1 MSELPNTN
9 NNFRATLDYELSL
22 ANLNAIFGGM
32 WDALQPYRDVVVQ
45 ADNAINALNA
55 RTLQVIGDSIT
66 PELDALRAS
75 IGEAQGAVDALIGNN
90 FSEDLAGKLAKEQN
104 LEDLPD
110 KGAARTALELKA
122 VATKDFATQAE
133 AEAGE
138 DNTKPMTPLRT
149 AQAISKLVPDVQG
162 ATETEDGAK
171 GAVPAPT
178 SADVAR
184 FLRGDGQ
191 WADIPIQAPTSWG
204 ALASFT
210 TPGVHTFTVPD
221 GQYYLKVKM
230 WSGGGGGGSGAHI
243 PPADHLS
250 AQGGTGGSF
259 ASKIVQV
266 SPGDQFSVVVGAGG
280 GGGAEVDEDVSGNDG
295 GNGGTTSFG
304 SVFSVEGG
312 GGGYAAT
319 TANQNRNQVQ
329 NTRTGV
335 AIGVPDYFF
344 RGGYGD
350 AGEQEY
356 GSISSVRYANGGGG
370 GGGAGDAASGG
381 DAYGNISGSGGAN
394 LGGNGG
400 EGDRQ
405 SDGDPGSDFGGGGGG
420 TGSYNSSS
428 GHISMG
434 HDGGSGAPGAVI
446 IEIGA

>member
-1 MSELPNTN
+1 MSELPNQN
-9 NNFRATLDYELSL
+9 NNFRATLDYDLSL

-32 WDALQPYRDVVVQ
+32 WDALRPYRNVVVE
-45 ADNAINALNA
+45 ADAAINALNA

-90 FSEDLAGKLAKEQN
+90 FSEDLAGKLAKDQN

-110 KGAARTALELKA
+110 KGAALTALGLKA
-122 VATKDFATQAE
+122 VATKDFATKAE
-133 AEAGE
+133 AEAGA

-149 AQAISKLVPDVQG
+149 AQAVRKLVPDVQG

-191 WADIPIQAPTSWG
+191 WADIPMQAPTSWG

-221 GQYYLKVKM
+221 GQYYLRVKM
-230 WSGGGGGGSGAHI
+230 WGGGGGGGSGAHI
-243 PPADHLS
+243 PSSDHLG
-250 AQGGTGGSF
+250 AQGGMGGSF

-266 SPGDQFSVVVGAGG
+266 SPGDQFAVVVGAGG
-280 GGGAEVDEDVSGNDG
+280 VGGPEVVEGVSGNDG

-319 TANQNRNQVQ
+319 TANQNRNRVQ

-335 AIGVPDYFF
+335 AIGIPDYFF
-344 RGGYGD
+344 RGGYGG
-350 AGEQEY
+350 AGEQEN
-356 GSISSVRYANGGGG
+356 GSSSSTRGAYGGGG

-381 DAYGNISGSGGAN
+381 DAIDKNAGSGGAN

-400 EGDRQ
+400 AGERN
-405 SDGDPGSDFGGGGGG
+405 SNGSSGSGFGGGGGG

-428 GHISMG
+428 GNISIG
-434 HDGGSGAPGAVI
+434 HYGGSGAPGAVI